1 MSFLSCEIHGTGW
14 TPLSLQQRKNVKI
27 FAEETRGGREALW
40 LPSGFCVDPH
50 EWLSTAK

>member
-1 MSFLSCEIHGTGW
+1 MSFLSCEIRGTGW

-27 FAEETRGGREALW
+27 FAGGKEALW
-40 LPSGFCVDPH
+40 LPSGFFVDPH